1 MADRLSLRRTSTISN
16 MTGITRYART
26 HNFRTGVVGVAAQK
40 TNRAMAGTAFRG
52 GVLMNRRIC
61 LTDGHGAIVATR
73 T

>member
-1 MADRLSLRRTSTISN
+1 MTDRLSLRRPRPISN

-26 HNFRTGVVGVAAQK
+26 YNFRTGVVGVAAQK
-40 TNRAMAGTAFRG
+40 TNRAMAGAAFGG
-52 GVLMNRRIC
+52 GVLMNYRIC